1 MKKPLF
7 FVDKKLL
14 KDLFENLIFDWAVS
28 AIDVKKWLK
37 VFAIAIG
44 VFFIILI
51 NDGASLFF
59 YFIDTRD
66 LATILA
72 SLIKFLK
79 ENFQIRIEL

>member
-1 MKKPLF
+1 M
-7 FVDKKLL
+7 
-14 KDLFENLIFDWAVS
+14 
-28 AIDVKKWLK
+28 
-37 VFAIAIG
+37 
-44 VFFIILI
+44 LI

-72 SLIKFLK
+72 SLIKFLQ